1 MNNITLPPQSA
12 AKSRLAEP
20 VSSLE
25 AFRTPHFDCETLPDA
40 LRLVVYVPGV
50 QPSGVEIATRG
61 PDLTVTA
68 RKEHPLRANWK
79 SAQFEGVQRDYLL
92 NLRLGRSLNF
102 MALQAELREGALTI
116 TIPKRGDLTVTGFA
130 SENVR
135 AA

>member
-1 MNNITLPPQSA
+1 MNNITLPPTSA

-20 VSSLE
+20 VSASE
-25 AFRTPHFDCETLPDA
+25 SFRTPHFDCETLPDA
-40 LRLVVYVPGV
+40 LRLIVYVPGV

-68 RKEHPLRANWK
+68 RKTHVVRANWK
-79 SAQFEGVQRDYLL
+79 SMHVEGVQRDYLL

-102 MALQAELREGALTI
+102 MALQADLHDGALTI
-116 TIPKRGDLTVTGFA
+116 TIPKRNGATMTGFTA
-130 SENVR
+130 ENVR

>member
-1 MNNITLPPQSA
+1 MNNITLPPQTA
-12 AKSRLAEP
+12 ARSRLAEP
-20 VSSLE
+20 VP
-25 AFRTPHFDCETLPDA
+25 APGTFRTPHFDCETLSDA

-50 QPSGVEIATRG
+50 QPAGVEIATRG

-68 RKEHPLRANWK
+68 RKAHLLRANWK
-79 SAQFEGVQRDYLL
+79 SMHVEGVQRDYVL

-116 TIPKRGDLTVTGFA
+116 TIPKREGSSVTGFNA
-130 SENVR
+130 KGAR

>member
-1 MNNITLPPQSA
+1 MNNITLPPPSA
-12 AKSRLAEP
+12 PKSRREETA
-20 VSSLE
+20 SSVT

-40 LRLVVYVPGV
+40 LRLIVYVPGV

-68 RKEHPLRANWK
+68 RKAHVVRANWK
-79 SAQFEGVQRDYLL
+79 SMHVEGVQRDYLL

-102 MALQAELREGALTI
+102 MALQAELRDGALTI
-116 TIPKRGDLTVTGFA
+116 TIPMRNGSSVTGVSAA
-130 SENVR
+130 SVR